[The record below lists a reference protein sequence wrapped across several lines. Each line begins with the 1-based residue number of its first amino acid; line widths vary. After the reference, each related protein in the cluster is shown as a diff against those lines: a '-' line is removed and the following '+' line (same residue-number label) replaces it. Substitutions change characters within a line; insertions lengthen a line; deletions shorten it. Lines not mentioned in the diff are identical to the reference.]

1 MKTLS
6 LLIRLRMREM
16 FSALFRTS
24 GQRGKKRAHVLS
36 VLLALLLV
44 YAAGVFMVLFFGLF
58 AAVWVA
64 LTAEGADLSFYFGLG
79 GVLTLALSVFGS
91 VLATQSA
98 LYHARDNELLLSM
111 PVSPLQVLLSRLLFL
126 AILNGLFAAV
136 VVLPCFAVYL
146 LFSEVS
152 FLAGLAFVFFFLVLA
167 LAGLAISCLLGWLLA
182 LVTARMKHK
191 NIVSLFFGILFL
203 CLYFAAMTALGRGA
217 GESDI
222 NVRLLVDTLSPYL
235 LPFSSIGG
243 AILTGDLAVLYL
255 FLLPAALLVGLAAF
269 FLSRT
274 YLRMLTT
281 QHESARYVYREK
293 THRSNLPTVAL
304 IKKEL
309 RHFCSNATYMMNEG
323 LGLLF
328 AVGLS
333 IYFFVERHTLLSMLE
348 ELELP
353 GVAEMLPSLAA
364 ALLCLCSSMVVI
376 SAPSVSLE
384 GKSIWLAQS
393 LPVTGGQ
400 ILCAK
405 AYAHMVVA
413 TPFYLVAS
421 AFCVAASGAGVAEA
435 VGLFLLPFSCNA
447 FIAFLGVVWNVL
459 FPKLDWIN
467 EAYAVKSGISVML
480 TMFGMM
486 LLGGLLVIAAV
497 VLSLLGVPGWLFMLG
512 LTLLFGG
519 LAVALH
525 SYLLKRGAAR
535 FAAL

>member
-24 GQRGKKRAHVLS
+24 GQRGKKRSPVIA

-44 YAAGVFMVLFFGLF
+44 YAAGFFMVLFFGLF
-58 AAVWVA
+58 SAVWVA
-64 LTAEGADLSFYFGLG
+64 LAAEGADLSFYFGLG
-79 GVLTLALSVFGS
+79 GALTLALSVFGS
-91 VLATQSA
+91 VLTTQSA

-111 PVSPLQVLLSRLLFL
+111 PVSPMQVLLSRLLFL

-136 VVLPCFAVYL
+136 VALPCFAVYL
-146 LFSEVS
+146 LFSEAS
-152 FLAGLAFVFFFLVLA
+152 FLSGLAFVFFFLVLA

-191 NIVSLFFGILFL
+191 NIVSLLFGILFL
-203 CLYFAAMTALGRGA
+203 CLYFAAMTTLGA
-217 GESDI
+217 GAEEMDI
-222 NVRLLVDTLSPYL
+222 NVALLVDTLSPYL
-235 LPFSSIGG
+235 LPFSSIGS
-243 AILTGDLAVLYL
+243 AILMGDLAVLYL
-255 FLLPAALLVGLAAF
+255 FLLPAACLIGAAAF

-281 QHESARYVYREK
+281 RHESARYVYREK
-293 THRSNLPTVAL
+293 AQRANSPMLAL
-304 IKKEL
+304 MKKEM
-309 RHFCSNATYMMNEG
+309 RHFSSNATYMMNEG

-328 AVGLS
+328 AVALS
-333 IYFFVERHTLLSMLE
+333 VYFFVERHTLLSMLQ

-353 GVAEMLPSLAA
+353 GAADMLPPLAA
-364 ALLCLCSSMVVI
+364 ALLCLCGSMVVI

-405 AYAHMVVA
+405 AYAHITLA
-413 TPFYLVAS
+413 TPFFLVAS

-435 VGLFLLPFSCNA
+435 LGLFLLPFACNV
-447 FIAFLGVVWNVL
+447 FVAFLGVVWNVL
-459 FPKLDWIN
+459 FPKLGWIN

-486 LLGGLLVIAAV
+486 LFCGLLVVAAV
-497 VLSLLGVPGWLFMLG
+497 VLSLFGVPGWLFMLAF
-512 LTLLFGG
+512 TLLFGG
-519 LAVALH
+519 AAMALRA
-525 SYLLKRGAAR
+525 YLLRGGAAR